1 MVSNEKNFQICTWHR
16 EKKKLEKFSSL
27 SRGFSLKFRVNFLA
41 ISHNSEEHLPAKFQ
55 ADRYIF
61 QGVLAI

>member
-1 MVSNEKNFQICTWHR
+1 MYLASR
-16 EKKKLEKFSSL
+16 KKKLEKFSSL
-27 SRGFSLKFRVNFLA
+27 SRGLSLKFRVNFLA